1 MKIQKFLHSCLL
13 MEKDNKRLLIDPGS
27 FCFIEGQ
34 IKPSDLGAVDVILLT
49 HNHADHFEV
58 KALEEIL
65 SAKAATILTI
75 PEIGKTLDEHH
86 IPYQLIEPGQSTE
99 LEGFSIQTVRAP
111 HGSLPVPVP
120 ENIGFV
126 VNGVFHPGDS
136 YEPVMAPT
144 CNVLALPIAGPWL
157 NLNQAMAL
165 VDAVQPKQ
173 IIPIHDAILKD
184 FMRKRIYEG
193 PLKSALTPREIDFS
207 PLELGDTL
215 KI

>member
-34 IKPSDLGAVDVILLT
+34 ITPSDLGAVDVILLT
-49 HNHADHFEV
+49 HNHVDHFDV

-65 SAKAATILTI
+65 SAKAAAILTI
-75 PEIGKTLDEHH
+75 PEIGKVLDEHR
-86 IPYQLIEPGQSTE
+86 IPYQLIEAGQSTE

-126 VNGVFHPGDS
+126 VDGIFHPGDS
-136 YEPVMAPT
+136 YEPVATPT
-144 CNVLALPIAGPWL
+144 CEILALPVAGPWL

-165 VDAVQPKQ
+165 VDAVRPKQ

-184 FMRKRIYEG
+184 FMRKRLYDG
-193 PLKSALTPREIDFS
+193 HLKNLFSKREIELR

-215 KI
+215 TL